1 MPWSKI
7 WEERFVGQIGG
18 GGLDRTLSILM
29 HQNAGGL
36 LAIFPIC
43 HLTQY
48 LTSSAPIPSLVRI
61 IIISWTG
68 TYGASPDMQKHR
80 NHDLFFLNTPLT
92 PLMRCPA
99 RFKFHNCIEIGI
111 LLTNQTVWLHKSK
124 QQNKPDNFKHFREL
138 YRGGHVKR

>member
-80 NHDLFFLNTPLT
+80 NHDFFFLNTPLT
-92 PLMRCPA
+92 VDEMPCQ
-99 RFKFHNCIEIGI
+99 IQIS
-111 LLTNQTVWLHKSK
+111 QLHW
-124 QQNKPDNFKHFREL
+124 NRGPIYKPDCL
-138 YRGGHVKR
+138 VA